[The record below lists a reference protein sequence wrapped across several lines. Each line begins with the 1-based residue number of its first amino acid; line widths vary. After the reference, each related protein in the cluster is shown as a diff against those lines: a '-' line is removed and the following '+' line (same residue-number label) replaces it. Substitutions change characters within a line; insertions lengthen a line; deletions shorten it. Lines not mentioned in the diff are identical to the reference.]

1 MPAVGGKGPIIGDN
15 VEINAGAVIVGPV
28 HIGNYVRIGANAV
41 VIQDIPD
48 NCTAVGVPAKVVKV
62 YEPEKTRFQ
71 FKLYLEDIKMK
82 SIMVTGGCGMI
93 GSNLVKRLVKEGWD
107 VYVADNLWR
116 GKLEYLN
123 DENGKP
129 VIDLDTHF
137 FKKDLSVFE
146 DAESVVGITDYV
158 VHLADILLP
167 ALTMYLAI
175 KVNCSV

>member
-1 MPAVGGKGPIIGDN
+1 MKS
-15 VEINAGAVIVGPV
+15 
-28 HIGNYVRIGANAV
+28 
-41 VIQDIPD
+41 
-48 NCTAVGVPAKVVKV
+48 
-62 YEPEKTRFQ
+62 
-71 FKLYLEDIKMK
+71 MK

-137 FKKDLSVFE
+137 FKKDLAVYQE
-146 DAESVVGITDYV
+146 AEAVVGMTDYI
-158 VHLADILLP
+158 VHLADIVAGIDYVFANQGDLFRINNLINSNLF
-167 ALTMYLAI
+167 AACRKAGKEKI
-175 KVNCSV
+175 KGLIYVVQFAASR

>member
-1 MPAVGGKGPIIGDN
+1 
-15 VEINAGAVIVGPV
+15 
-28 HIGNYVRIGANAV
+28 
-41 VIQDIPD
+41 
-48 NCTAVGVPAKVVKV
+48 
-62 YEPEKTRFQ
+62 
-71 FKLYLEDIKMK
+71 MK

-158 VHLADILLP
+158 VHLADIVAGIDYVFSNQGELFRVTPTCLRH
-167 ALTMYLAI
+167 AARLGRKRSRGFCTLGQFA
-175 KVNCSV
+175 VFL

>member
-1 MPAVGGKGPIIGDN
+1 
-15 VEINAGAVIVGPV
+15 
-28 HIGNYVRIGANAV
+28 
-41 VIQDIPD
+41 
-48 NCTAVGVPAKVVKV
+48 
-62 YEPEKTRFQ
+62 
-71 FKLYLEDIKMK
+71 MK

-158 VHLADILLP
+158 VIWQILLP